1 MLEEDG
7 RVEEELYKEYMELGL
22 SNPPKITHAS
32 SEEEA
37 LRLIDELP
45 FDLVISMLDLGTGS
59 GAIAL
64 AVAAA
69 ASCADEASFDV
80 KSCGASNSLIFH
92 IFLLLE
98 KVDYYLFLFVALIPW
113 MFCATS
119 IVGGS
124 TCILANQN
132 LVTKI
137 YFPREVLPLSVV
149 TSNFINMLY
158 CFVIVLSVV
167 VIFSDKTNFAAWL
180 YLPLITI
187 LEYVLV
193 LGFTFC
199 FSALTVYFRDLE
211 HILGILT
218 MGWQFLTPVMY
229 SVDMVPKEY
238 ITFFNLNP
246 MTPIIVAYRD
256 VLYYGKTPHLDTLC
270 DAFIFSILILI
281 LGFTVFNRLK
291 RRFAEEL

>member
-1 MLEEDG
+1 MTQCCYGG
-7 RVEEELYKEYMELGL
+7 RVKQFFFAKEHIKLVSIFKELYQYREM
-22 SNPPKITHAS
+22 I
-32 SEEEA
+32 
-37 LRLIDELP
+37 R
-45 FDLVISMLDLGTGS
+45 
-59 GAIAL
+59 
-64 AVAAA
+64 
-69 ASCADEASFDV
+69 
-80 KSCGASNSLIFH
+80 SLIH
-92 IFLLLE
+92 RDLRGRYKGSVLGFLWTFINPLLQLG
-98 KVDYYLFLFVALIPW
+98 VYTIVFSSIMRMGIDDYYLFLFVALIPW

-137 YFPREVLPLSVV
+137 YFPREVLPLAIV

-180 YLPLITI
+180 YLPLIAI

-193 LGFTFC
+193 LGMTFF
-199 FSALTVYFRDLE
+199 FSALTVYFRDFE

-229 SVDMVPKEY
+229 SVDMVPQEY
-238 ITFFNLNP
+238 LTFFNLNP
-246 MTPIIVAYRD
+246 MTPIITAYRD
-256 VLYYGKTPHLDTLC
+256 ILYYGKIPYLDTLI
-270 DAFIFSILILI
+270 AGFIFSILILI
-281 LGFTVFNRLK
+281 VGFIVFNRLK